1 MSGAEHRGSR
11 ASGRSR
17 AAGAGGGW
25 VGKVAFKWGL
35 GGTSPVVQ
43 GPKLC
48 TSNAGGLG
56 SIPGWGNRPHI
67 LQRRSKILRAATNTR
82 CSQINK

>member
-1 MSGAEHRGSR
+1 MSGEEHQGSR

-17 AAGAGGGW
+17 AAGAWGGC

-43 GPKLC
+43 GPRLC